1 MSRKPSRPSP
11 RLRLLPRPPLTFD
24 AFSEL
29 VKAIAQTMDD
39 LGVPHEVSSDYE
51 VSNEGDTVTLRDPTG
66 LTVMTYDLQAFRN
79 G

>member
-29 VKAIAQTMDD
+29 LKAIGQTMDD
-39 LGVPHEVSSDYE
+39 LAIPHEVSNDYS
-51 VSNEGDTVTLRDPTG
+51 VSNEGDIVTMRDPSG